1 MAVKIKL
8 DSNSRP
14 LLSKLVRAALM
25 LALIF
30 VLLGASVLGYFYLRY
45 RGLVAD
51 KLASGPLFAPIAQVY
66 AAPQEVRP
74 GQQLSASAIGAAL
87 RRAGYNTN
95 PELGSYELRSNSI
108 LIKPGPQS
116 YLAMD
121 GATIATEDGQ
131 VQSITAENGAAL
143 SAYKLEPQLIT
154 ALSEDKNRT
163 KRRLVTYGQI
173 PPKMVEAVLAIED
186 RRFLNMVV
194 STTVEL

>member
-1 MAVKIKL
+1 MPVKLKL
-8 DSNSRP
+8 DNRSHP
-14 LLSKLVRAALM
+14 LLSQLVRA
-25 LALIF
+25 
-30 VLLGASVLGYFYLRY
+30 VLLLSLIVVFLGGAVFTYFYFQY

-51 KLASGPLFAPIAQVY
+51 RLAKGPLFAPVAQVY

-87 RRAGYNTN
+87 RSAGYNTN
-95 PELGSYELRSNSI
+95 PELGSYELHSNSI

-121 GATIATEDGQ
+121 GATITSEDGQ

-163 KRRLVTYGQI
+163 KRRRLKTAASSS
-173 PPKMVEAVLAIED
+173 MAA
-186 RRFLNMVV
+186 
-194 STTVEL
+194 STTAARSNARSRM